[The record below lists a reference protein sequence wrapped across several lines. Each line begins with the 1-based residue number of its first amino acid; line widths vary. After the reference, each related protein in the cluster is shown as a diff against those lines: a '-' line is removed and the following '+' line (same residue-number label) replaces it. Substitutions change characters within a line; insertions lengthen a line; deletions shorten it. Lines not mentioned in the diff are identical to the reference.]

1 MPARDV
7 RHLVHHFLGASLL
20 PDVRRLERRDF
31 FFFPPENTQAW
42 QTKNYGCVL
51 FYYPLIIVDG
61 WIVTGKGIGREPLW
75 GLTGGKSERIPQRH
89 KP

>member
-1 MPARDV
+1 MYVTSYIIFSRIALARCEAA
-7 RHLVHHFLGASLL
+7 GASG
-20 PDVRRLERRDF
+20 F
-31 FFFPPENTQAW
+31 YFFPPENTQAW